1 MVNARLL
8 ARRTWQQLNRDRR
21 ELKIWK
27 ITIREKSIHLSTLI
41 STMLRVRFAFLSSF
55 QPVLWI
61 LIQIRI
67 RIHRI
72 RIHRIHMF
80 LGHLDPD
87 PDPLVRGM
95 DPAPD
100 PDLDSSIT
108 KQNK

>member
-61 LIQIRI
+61 QI
-67 RIHRI
+67 RI

-80 LGHLDPD
+80 LGLPDPDPLGRCMDPDPDPVLDPD
-87 PDPLVRGM
+87 PD
-95 DPAPD
+95 
-100 PDLDSSIT
+100 SSIIMQ
-108 KQNK
+108 KY